1 MALAPPPSIIRGV
14 HEDAKGGSVYV
25 PELLRQAKP
34 YRDRREESFGERV
47 TNGEQPPRAKS
58 DEHRKVLR

>member
-1 MALAPPPSIIRGV
+1 
-14 HEDAKGGSVYV
+14 VYV